1 MTPLCGTDCW
11 QKNISN
17 SQLLDTHEQCD
28 AVNASNTC
36 KEAIMAAPDP
46 IMLESVKK
54 AMVQRWLVGVPK
66 QLFFSKQKKH
76 INDCLRHMLCNMLQ
90 LDCFTRDMMDIT
102 ADHLQL
108 EAEAEMG
115 FKVFIDS
122 NKRCKGKPLK
132 MYADATGN
140 YDIAVAETIINH
152 FVAPNAWREIECSNT
167 EASKQAVLAA
177 LDTNAAVGA
186 FYQHHAQH
194 FAVPLLYSCNHMIAL
209 DSMAEAP
216 VLRTGHDEDSD
227 PSLPELL
234 DVAWPLLWDEAVVM
248 DEWGPPVKFYTIDG
262 INTVEDAKEVEKKI
276 NELKRGEL
284 RLQLAEIR
292 KANEA
297 MRKVAIDAA
306 AEPPPTVTPMNA
318 AAPPPAVTPI
328 DAVVL
333 DAVTEPAPAL
343 IRPIDA
349 AAPDAVA
356 EPPPAVTPIDVAEPP
371 PAVTPI
377 DVAEPPPAA
386 MPIDATTL
394 DMAAE
399 PPPAVTPIDVA
410 APPPAVTPIDVA
422 EPPPAAM
429 PIDVAEPP
437 PAAMPIDA
445 TTLDMAAEPPP
456 AVTLIDVAE
465 PPPAVMP
472 IDVAEPPPAAMP
484 IDATTLD
491 MAAEP
496 PPAVTLIDV
505 AEPPAVMPIDVAEPP
520 PAAMPLPIDATT
532 LDAAAEPPPAVTLI
546 DVAEPPPAVT
556 LIDVAEPPPAA
567 MPIDATTLD
576 MAAEPPPAVT
586 DLEVEEVEDDE
597 VIISIRPDPDT
608 VYQVGAI
615 GTPRNATS
623 YLESLYIAGG
633 ASHHPHPGQRLPIPC
648 FPSDRCASKCTG
660 GVRLGQ
666 AEGLG
671 DCEPLSVLC
680 AAQRITPSDC
690 ATPSEN
696 VKEVTARFRNSAV
709 RRVTENS
716 YLNTQIPM
724 ARTRSFEGLPE
735 DAEEAEAA
743 LAAWRQTGFWRG
755 NGNAASLFRLG
766 ESLELDTPIIVL
778 HRTATENEKDV
789 ITDPAQVYGAKAQDG
804 QLVQQTMVS
813 GEQVVPA
820 STLITLDAVLRLLI
834 DADTNGV
841 QAPALLLHSA
851 DHFRPFVRVESRS
864 SRGRLNLAM
873 AVATPNHPSAAFK
886 KVLDTAAKV
895 KVDSTP
901 NRPSAA
907 FKKVLDTAA
916 KVKVD
921 FLVEER
927 QSQQSHRPQLF
938 VLGDA
943 TESRCLVLVL
953 LTGIAWSTKSVKET
967 ETGDIAM
974 YKEQGV
980 IRASPLFKGFY
991 GRSGV

>member
-410 APPPAVTPIDVA
+410 APPPAVTL
-422 EPPPAAM
+422 
-429 PIDVAEPP
+429 IDVAEPP

-456 AVTLIDVAE
+456 AVTLIDVA
-465 PPPAVMP
+465 VS
-472 IDVAEPPPAAMP
+472 
-484 IDATTLD
+484 
-491 MAAEP
+491 
-496 PPAVTLIDV
+496 PPAVTPT
-505 AEPPAVMPIDVAEPP
+505 E
-520 PAAMPLPIDATT
+520 
-532 LDAAAEPPPAVTLI
+532 AAAL
-546 DVAEPPPAVT
+546 
-556 LIDVAEPPPAA
+556 
-567 MPIDATTLD
+567 
-576 MAAEPPPAVT
+576 

-597 VIISIRPDPDT
+597 VIISSRPDPDT